1 MITSTI
7 ITIIGLIGS
16 LITIYREIYPKDKRD
31 GSLREPSP
39 DTERTGILIVKVKPL
54 TRSPMANPDLKMPD
68 RREGATL
75 NFGVVCWFS

>member
-16 LITIYREIYPKDKRD
+16 LITIYREIYPKDKHYLASIHSASGGLVQGFAPKPLKTVNHGD

-39 DTERTGILIVKVKPL
+39 DTER
-54 TRSPMANPDLKMPD
+54 A
-68 RREGATL
+68 
-75 NFGVVCWFS
+75 F

>member
-16 LITIYREIYPKDKRD
+16 LITIYREIYPKDKHQLASIHSAREDWFRASPLKPLKTVNHGD

-39 DTERTGILIVKVKPL
+39 DTT
-54 TRSPMANPDLKMPD
+54 
-68 RREGATL
+68 
-75 NFGVVCWFS
+75 

>member
-16 LITIYREIYPKDKRD
+16 LITIYREIYPKDKHYCQYTPASGGLVQGFAPKPLKTVNHGD

-39 DTERTGILIVKVKPL
+39 DTEER
-54 TRSPMANPDLKMPD
+54 A
-68 RREGATL
+68 
-75 NFGVVCWFS
+75 F